1 MQPISKYFLSILVL
15 LSGHI
20 LLFGHSCLEQCSS
33 SKENLSKAEP
43 QCVVAL
49 GDMKL
54 SVAHPVTLYREGA
67 PRHEVI
73 EIEENELERTSSRKY
88 LGDSRLP
95 LLCTYNHKPLAM
107 MDFMSRLSYLEY
119 LSGISCGSPLHIML
133 SVIRS

>member
-1 MQPISKYFLSILVL
+1 ML

-33 SKENLSKAEP
+33 SKENLSKVEP

-49 GDMKL
+49 GDLKVSMDR
-54 SVAHPVTLYREGA
+54 PVTFYTEGRA
-67 PRHEVI
+67 FHQVI
-73 EIEENELERTSSRKY
+73 EIEESELERTSSRKY

-95 LLCTYNHKPLAM
+95 LLFTFSFRNIAVT
-107 MDFMSRLSYLEY
+107 DVMSRLSYEDY
-119 LSGISCGSPLHIML
+119 LSENIKGRPLHILL